1 MLFIRSVL
9 RQQFKPKDLVPDA
22 FVTAPNT
29 AQQIFNHSDSKC
41 FADVWKAAAWTS
53 LGMRVN
59 CRVSEASERRSGN
72 RLFVGKQ
79 VVAQHTC
86 DSRNYLFSGVT
97 FRLLELQSAEMRKTG
112 FNWTVQN
119 PGVP

>member
-1 MLFIRSVL
+1 M
-9 RQQFKPKDLVPDA
+9 
-22 FVTAPNT
+22 
-29 AQQIFNHSDSKC
+29 
-41 FADVWKAAAWTS
+41 WKAAALTS

-59 CRVSEASERRSGN
+59 CPVSEASERRSGN
-72 RLFVGKQ
+72 RLFVVKQ

-97 FRLLELQSAEMRKTG
+97 FRLLEWQSAEMRKTG
-112 FNWTVQN
+112 FKWAVRV

>member
-1 MLFIRSVL
+1 MSFIRSESL
-9 RQQFKPKDLVPDA
+9 RQQFEPKDLVPDV

-29 AQQIFNHSDSKC
+29 TQQIFSDSDSKC
-41 FADVWKAAAWTS
+41 FAYVWKAAAWTS
-53 LGMRVN
+53 LDMRIN
-59 CRVSEASERRSGN
+59 CHVSEASERRSGN
-72 RLFVGKQ
+72 RLFVVKQ

-112 FNWTVQN
+112 FKWTV
-119 PGVP
+119 